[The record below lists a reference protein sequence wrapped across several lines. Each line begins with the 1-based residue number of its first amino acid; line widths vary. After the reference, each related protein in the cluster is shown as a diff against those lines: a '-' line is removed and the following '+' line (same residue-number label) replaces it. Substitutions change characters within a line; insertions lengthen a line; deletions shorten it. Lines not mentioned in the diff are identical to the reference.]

1 MHLDVQHDIHVA
13 RVPDPPEMSTAYSG
27 SPRPREQQ
35 ALERAGSCYILSPR
49 LLTTA
54 SAGGRGRTFHL
65 WPHAS
70 SNVVRVC
77 ISLLRSSPSSFRSGQ
92 DSGSAISVIVRVS
105 A

>member
-54 SAGGRGRTFHL
+54 SAGAGEDL
-65 WPHAS
+65 PSLAS
-70 SNVVRVC
+70 CFFERCQGLYLPFEV
-77 ISLLRSSPSSFRSGQ
+77 LAEFF
-92 DSGSAISVIVRVS
+92 
-105 A
+105 